1 MNSSRPIWKFLFLG
15 FVISSIL
22 IVLAVSKNIPAL
34 DRFITDATTRRI
46 EKVTELY
53 FEDHINLPKY
63 IQPNGKYTFKFT
75 VHNLE
80 GEDKSY
86 IYRVIKQVDTQIRV
100 IDQGMI
106 QLKNDEYAT
115 IDKEV
120 GPFENERTNI
130 QIELVNEFQKIS
142 FWLEKVWEKLLS

>member
-1 MNSSRPIWKFLFLG
+1 MNSTRPIWKFLFLG

-22 IVLAVSKNIPAL
+22 LLLLAVSKQFPAL
-34 DRFITDATTRRI
+34 DQFITDATTRRI

-63 IQPNGKYTFKFT
+63 IQPDGSYSFKFT

-80 GEDKSY
+80 GEYKSY

-106 QLKNDEYAT
+106 QLNNDEYAT
-115 IDKEV
+115 IDKVV

-130 QIELVNEFQKIS
+130 QVELVNEFQKIS
-142 FWLEKVWEKLLS
+142 FWLEKV